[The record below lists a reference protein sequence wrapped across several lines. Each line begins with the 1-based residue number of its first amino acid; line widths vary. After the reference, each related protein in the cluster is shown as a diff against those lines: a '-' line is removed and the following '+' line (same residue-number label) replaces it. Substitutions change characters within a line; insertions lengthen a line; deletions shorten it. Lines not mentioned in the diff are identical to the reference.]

1 MVLTVS
7 EDPGETNRMMT
18 RRANEVP
25 NAFFGEVRVS

>member
-18 RRANEVP
+18 RRGNEVP
-25 NAFFGEVRVS
+25 NAFFGK